1 MIDELPTLTE
11 VVKHYHLYANK
22 KLGQHFLL
30 DMNITDKIS
39 RLVTPYDDVIV
50 FEVGPGPGGLTR
62 SLLKAGAEKVI
73 AIEMDDRFLPA
84 LADISRAAEGHL
96 RVMHADALKVD
107 MAEDAAQDETTDE
120 LFSEI
125 KIAANLPYN
134 VGTKLLTNWLTADP
148 IFWTRAVLMFQK
160 EVAQR
165 VVARVGDS
173 GYGRLAILAQSVCE
187 VDYAFTVPASAFSPP
202 PKVDSAVVVLNVLP
216 ASERYPHLA
225 LLGEITK
232 AAFGQRRKMLRK
244 SLKTIAK
251 KYEVDAEDWC
261 ASCGVDSQQRPEE
274 LTPKQFQAM
283 ADYVVAKKGMP
294 MDHKHNGLAP

>member
-1 MIDELPTLTE
+1 MINNLPTLSD
-11 VVKHYHLYANK
+11 VVKQYHLYANK

-39 RLVTPYDDVIV
+39 RLVTPFSGVSV

-62 SLLKAGAEKVI
+62 SLLKAGAETVT
-73 AIEMDDRFLPA
+73 AIEMDERFLPA
-84 LADISRAAEGHL
+84 LADIGKAADGRL
-96 RVMHADALKVD
+96 RVIAGDALKVD
-107 MAEDAAQDETTDE
+107 ISAEAQDDGADG
-120 LFSEI
+120 EI

-134 VGTKLLTNWLTADP
+134 VGTKLLTNWLTANP

-160 EVAQR
+160 EVAER
-165 VVARVGDS
+165 VVATVGDS

-187 VDYAFTVPASAFSPP
+187 VDYAFTVPAHAFSPP

-216 ASERYPHLA
+216 ASERYPHLT

-244 SLKTIAK
+244 SLKIIAK
-251 KYEVDAEDWC
+251 KYDVDAEAWC
-261 ASCGVDSQQRPEE
+261 ASCGINSQQRPEE
-274 LTPKQFQAM
+274 LTPQQFQAM
-283 ADYVVAKKGMP
+283 ADYVV
-294 MDHKHNGLAP
+294 DR

>member
-1 MIDELPTLTE
+1 MIDKLPTLTE
-11 VVKHYHLYANK
+11 VVKLHHLYANK

-39 RLVTPYDDVIV
+39 RLVTPFEGVTI

-62 SLLKAGAEKVI
+62 SLFKLGAENVI
-73 AIEMDDRFLPA
+73 AIEMDERFLPA
-84 LADISRAAEGHL
+84 LADIRDAANGDL
-96 RVMHADALKVD
+96 RVIHGDALKVD
-107 MAEDAAQDETTDE
+107 MAQEAGQNGASDD
-120 LFSEI
+120 I

-134 VGTKLLTNWLTADP
+134 VGTKLLTNWLTAEP
-148 IFWTRAVLMFQK
+148 LFWSRAVLMFQR

-165 VVARVGDS
+165 VVAQVGDNS
-173 GYGRLAILAQSVCE
+173 YGRLAILSQSVCE

-216 ASERYPHLA
+216 HEQRYPHLT

-251 KYEVDAEDWC
+251 KYEIDAELWC
-261 ASCGVDSQQRPEE
+261 KACEINSQQRPEE
-274 LTPKQFQAM
+274 LSPAQFQAM
-283 ADYVVAKKGMP
+283 TDYVVEAL
-294 MDHKHNGLAP
+294 NE